1 MILAKLSLL
10 AEFVKNVIWPIH
22 KHEYRKFFPMS
33 ALMFCVLFN
42 QNVLRIL
49 KDSILIAEIS
59 AEVTGFAKVYCV
71 TPAAALFVVIYAKMV
86 NHLSFYQ
93 IYRYL
98 ILFFTIYFVLF
109 AFVFF
114 PNIDLFHMDP
124 ARLNELMQAYPHW
137 KWYIALAGNWCF
149 ILYYV
154 LAELWPNIFY
164 ILLFWQFANE
174 ITETQEAK
182 RFYTLFSLF
191 GNSSLIFVGFIM
203 MNLSSESSVAAKF
216 FTTDSKVLLIQVST
230 AILVIVSFLS
240 ERMVKFLCDNILSDP
255 SFYKKAKRERSTKE
269 KMGLLESFRYI
280 ASSKYLWLMLI
291 CSAAFGLTMNL
302 VEAVWKAKIKELYPT
317 LNQFAEINSLYI
329 MWTGVSIMI
338 LTIVGNNVMRHYS
351 WLTAA
356 LITPIVILITG
367 TLFFLLVVFDQQ
379 IHTALDGL
387 ILISPLALAVFVGAV
402 QNVLAKGTKYSIWD
416 TSREMLYIPLDDEL
430 RTKGKAAVDVV
441 SSKIGKSS
449 SGLVQAV
456 LFTIFPFATYNTI
469 SPFMAVIFIAVCI
482 AWIYA
487 VGKIYEEYQKI
498 V

>member
-1 MILAKLSLL
+1 
-10 AEFVKNVIWPIH
+10 
-22 KHEYRKFFPMS
+22 
-33 ALMFCVLFN
+33 MFCVLFN

-71 TPAAALFVVIYAKMV
+71 TPAAALFVVLYAKMV

-98 ILFFTIYFVLF
+98 LYFFTSYFVLF
-109 AFVFF
+109 AFVLF
-114 PNIDLFHMDP
+114 PNIEFFHMNP
-124 ARLNELMQAYPHW
+124 VRLADLMQSYPHW
-137 KWYIALAGNWCF
+137 KWYIALAGNWCY
-149 ILYYV
+149 IVYYV

-174 ITETQEAK
+174 ITETNEAK

-203 MNLSSESSVAAKF
+203 MNLSSDSSVAAKF
-216 FTTDSKVLLIQVST
+216 FSTDSKVLLIQVST
-230 AILVIVSFLS
+230 AIIVVISLIS
-240 ERMVKFLCDNILSDP
+240 ERMVKFLCNNILSDP
-255 SFYKKAKRERSTKE
+255 TFYKKAKKERSTKE
-269 KMGLLESFRYI
+269 KMGILDSFRYI

-317 LNQFAEINSLYI
+317 LNQYAEINSLYI
-329 MWTGVSIMI
+329 MWTGITIML
-338 LTIVGNNVMRHYS
+338 LTIVGNNIMRRYS

-356 LITPIVILITG
+356 LITPLVIMVTG
-367 TLFFLLVVFDQQ
+367 SLFFILVVFDEQV
-379 IHTALDGL
+379 HSALDGL
-387 ILISPLALAVFVGAV
+387 IIMSPLALAVFIGAI
-402 QNVLAKGTKYSIWD
+402 QNILAKGTKYSIWD
-416 TSREMLYIPLDDEL
+416 TSREMLYIPLDEEL

-449 SGLVQAV
+449 SGLVQAM
-456 LFTIFPFATYNTI
+456 LFTIFPYATYNTI
-469 SPFMAVIFIAVCI
+469 SPFMALVFIVVCI
-482 AWIYA
+482 AWVYA
-487 VGKIYEEYQKI
+487 VNKIAIEYQKI